1 MMERRFFRTERY
13 RALTVVLL
21 AMGLFA
27 TGPLFA
33 FDGDASAG
41 EADHKVILLKHISP
55 AKGKEFL
62 TRLKIGTANRLPG
75 TDALLVTGEPG
86 ELIKAVAVLKVVD
99 APGEFDI
106 KELASA
112 SAARMLPSN
121 EQIAEAVGNLS
132 IGTFAH
138 RPPSGRKAQ
147 ALIDTHNGFVVA
159 IAPIFQ
165 LQDIKLAVELGPDVL
180 KQQKKVA
187 TAASGAS
194 SRQIPPA
201 APTTETLA
209 QRAAPTQRQSA
220 DAGSMSSRITEPG
233 TVQREWRTARQQS
246 GNAQIFHDDVV
257 LVPDLRPALAFALP
271 FRPASMDLS
280 LGQSDSKIV
289 EPNGPRAMAKTD
301 AAPGA
306 VPQLERLSQPGA
318 AEAITLAPGQR
329 VPPEKKEAVEPP
341 VKPDTITIDLETA
354 TEPEAQPEATASL
367 ETQPQPAAE
376 VSAYQPGRFPN
387 GDEFVDLTLPEK
399 VPVIQLLDL
408 VGKYLNLSYVYDPAK
423 ITGEV
428 TLKLNGN
435 LSGKMK
441 VEDLYQLLESVL
453 QFKNLVMCRHK
464 GNIVK
469 IVPVTE
475 VLSLDPDLV
484 TSETSTVDA
493 GDIVVTRVFELEH
506 IETSSAENLL
516 TGMGLTVGVTSIAE
530 SRTMIVTAYAH
541 RMGRIEH
548 LLKMVDKPG
557 EPREFKFRQL
567 KYTMAKTLAEKIKA
581 LAEQLDSVTVTVA
594 QQTARTT
601 PTTKLPG
608 ESEAAYRTRLARLK
622 AAQAA
627 RARAVAS
634 RTKPQTE
641 EAKPGVYLD
650 ADERTNRILMIG
662 VEEQLEV
669 VDGLVDALD
678 VEQQD
683 LRSLQ
688 LYRIRHVDAE
698 EVAKKL
704 QELGIIS
711 RAPESAYTST
721 RITQTTG
728 TAAQRAAAAQAART
742 PMMPT
747 TAAGVT
753 EEGLVEEPQV
763 VVVESTNSL
772 LVNATAEQ
780 HTQIETIIGYVDT
793 ETDEDDIPYKIYPL
807 ENSSPSHLSEILES
821 LIQETVEDKEG
832 KIERIIKREEEITI
846 VPDPNTYS
854 LIVYASKKNQDWI
867 ANLVEQLDKRRPQV
881 LIDVTLVEITETDAF
896 TYDLNLIQSF
906 PDLVATSGLTGLI
919 TEGKTTADILSQ
931 LNSSGRSRFADFQS
945 DSGTFRGFY
954 GDKHVNAL
962 LDAVQSKNYGRV
974 LAKPKIL
981 VNDNEPG
988 MIKTT
993 DTTYVKKTSSIPVS
1007 GGGAGQ
1013 DTTLITTAEDYSPY
1027 EAGITLEITPHISEG
1042 ELLRLDIALTRSDF
1056 LETTGEK
1063 PPNTTASE
1071 VVTAVT
1077 VPNGSTVILG
1087 GLLKLNQNKGGDKV
1101 PILGDLPLIG
1111 GLFRGIK
1118 NSDRQSKLYV
1128 FVKAEIIRPADH
1140 GQGMADLEAISER
1153 HRIAFEKHEL
1163 EFQNY
1168 EDWPGIKPQPV
1179 DPVKVLEAQ

>member
-21 AMGLFA
+21 AMVVLG

-33 FDGDASAG
+33 FDGNATAG
-41 EADHKVILLKHISP
+41 EADHKVIPLRHISP
-55 AKGKEFL
+55 AKGKAIL

-75 TDALLVTGEPG
+75 TDALLITGEPG
-86 ELIKAVAVLKVVD
+86 ELTKALAVLKVVD
-99 APGEFDI
+99 APGEFDV
-106 KELASA
+106 KELGAAST
-112 SAARMLPSN
+112 ARMLPSN

-138 RPPSGRKAQ
+138 PPQSDNKPK
-147 ALIDTHNGFVVA
+147 ALIDIHNGMVVA

-165 LQDIKLAVELGPDVL
+165 LQDIKLAVELGPENLRLCKTVVAGTSDVPS
-180 KQQKKVA
+180 QRTPSPVA
-187 TAASGAS
+187 AAETVAPRPSALAAS
-194 SRQIPPA
+194 
-201 APTTETLA
+201 T
-209 QRAAPTQRQSA
+209 
-220 DAGSMSSRITEPG
+220 SSRITEPG
-233 TVQREWRTARQQS
+233 AVQREWAGARPQPDIS
-246 GNAQIFHDDVV
+246 HDDVV
-257 LVPDLRPALAFALP
+257 FVPDLRPALATALP
-271 FRPASMDLS
+271 FRPASMDLT

-289 EPNGPRAMAKTD
+289 EPNGPRAQTKTD
-301 AAPGA
+301 IAVGA
-306 VPQLERLSQPGA
+306 LPKADTLSQPDA
-318 AEAITLAPGQR
+318 AREITLAPGQR
-329 VPPEKKEAVEPP
+329 VPPEENKVVAPPVEPERIGI
-341 VKPDTITIDLETA
+341 K
-354 TEPEAQPEATASL
+354 PEAAAPLEA
-367 ETQPQPAAE
+367 EPQPATEEA
-376 VSAYQPGRFPN
+376 AYQPSQLPN
-387 GDEFVDLTLPEK
+387 ADEFVDLTLPEK

-428 TLKLNGN
+428 TLKLNGD

-453 QFKNLVMCRHK
+453 QFKNLVMTRHK

-484 TSETSTVDA
+484 TSDTAEVDA

-506 IETSSAENLL
+506 IDTSSAENLL
-516 TGMGLTVGVTSIAE
+516 TGMGLTVGVTAIAE
-530 SRTMIVTAYAH
+530 SDTIIVTAYAH
-541 RMGRIEH
+541 RMGRIER

-557 EPREFKFRQL
+557 EPREFEFRQL
-567 KYTMAKTLAEKIKA
+567 KYTMAKTLAEKVQA
-581 LAEQLDSVTVTVA
+581 LAEQLESVTVTVA
-594 QQTARTT
+594 KQTATTT

-627 RARAVAS
+627 RARATAS
-634 RTKPQTE
+634 RTAPKPE

-662 VEEQLEV
+662 VQEQLEI
-669 VDGLVDALD
+669 VDGLIDALD

-683 LRSLQ
+683 LRSLK
-688 LYRIRHVDAE
+688 LYRIRHMDAE
-698 EVAKKL
+698 EVARKL

-711 RAPESAYTST
+711 KAPESAYTST
-721 RITQTTG
+721 RITQTTPS
-728 TAAQRAAAAQAART
+728 TAAQRSAAAQAART
-742 PMMPT
+742 QVT
-747 TAAGVT
+747 ANVATAAEVT

-763 VVVESTNSL
+763 IVVESTNSL
-772 LVNATAEQ
+772 LVNATTEQ
-780 HTQIETIIGYVDT
+780 HNQIETIIGYVDT
-793 ETDEDDIPYKIYPL
+793 EIDEDEIPYKIYPL

-832 KIERIIKREEEITI
+832 KIQEIIKKEEEITI

-881 LIDVTLVEITETDAF
+881 LIDVTLVEITETDSF

-906 PDLVATSGLTGLI
+906 PDLVATSGLTGVI
-919 TEGKTTADILSQ
+919 TEGKSTADIISQ
-931 LNSSGRSRFADFQS
+931 LGSSGRKRFADFQS
-945 DSGTFRGFY
+945 DSGNFRGFY
-954 GDKHVNAL
+954 GDEHINVL

-988 MIKTT
+988 LIKTT

-1007 GGGAGQ
+1007 GGGAGT
-1013 DTTLITTAEDYSPY
+1013 DTTLIQTAEDYTPY

-1056 LETTGEK
+1056 LETTGDQ

-1071 VVTAVT
+1071 VNTAVT

-1118 NSDRQSKLYV
+1118 NSDRQNKLYV
-1128 FVKAEIIRPADH
+1128 FVKAEIIRPASH

-1153 HRIAFEKHEL
+1153 NRIAFEKHEL

-1168 EDWPGIKPQPV
+1168 EDWPGIKPRPV
-1179 DPVKVLEAQ
+1179 EPVKVLEAQ